1 MKRDE
6 IDVNDLE
13 YKFTD
18 MTMTSN
24 FIVLSLSH
32 DHKVIL
38 NGMKLQ
44 RDLKK
49 ACALAFPDCVTAC
62 YRIKEMSGDLEIERF
77 LINAN

>member
-6 IDVNDLE
+6 IDVNLE

-32 DHKVIL
+32 HHKVIL
-38 NGMKLQ
+38 GGMRLKN
-44 RDLKK
+44 DLKK
-49 ACALAFPDCVTAC
+49 ACTLAFPDRVNAW
-62 YRIKEMSGDLEIERF
+62 YRIKEPSGDLEIERF